1 MCSGAGIIGY
11 FADPEGHIWEVAHNP
26 FCPLGRRAVSAGTVR
41 LMRQPRSMW
50 SLETFGRVRLS
61 KHFYMRDFLYSEIGS
76 FHGVPNLPRDPDLTI
91 ETGRALCTELLDPL
105 EETFGRLAIRS
116 GYRSAQLNQFGN
128 ENRLNCARNDN
139 PLECHIWDRDQAM
152 QPSPAHLWS
161 SRGLR
166 ISMTAAATGRTL
178 AWWVH
183 DHLAYSEMWFFP
195 KLAAFNLTWRPTPL
209 RTISSY
215 IAPRGMLLRAGQ
227 QPHETLTQ
235 RQSRYDDFPTFRGIR
250 YP

>member
-1 MCSGAGIIGY
+1 
-11 FADPEGHIWEVAHNP
+11 
-26 FCPLGRRAVSAGTVR
+26 
-41 LMRQPRSMW
+41 MRTPASMW

-76 FHGVPNLPRDPDLTI
+76 FHGIPNLPRDPDLTI
-91 ETGRALCTELLDPL
+91 ETGHALCTELLDPL

-128 ENRLNCARNDN
+128 ENKLNCARNDN
-139 PLECHIWDRDQAM
+139 PLECHIWDRDY
-152 QPSPAHLWS
+152 
-161 SRGLR
+161 GD
-166 ISMTAAATGRTL
+166 AAIAGTSLVIPWFADQYDSGRDWQDL

-183 DHLAYSEMWFFP
+183 DHLAYSELWFFP

-215 IAPRGMLLRAGQ
+215 IAPRGMLLRAGAD
-227 QPHETLTQ
+227 PDEPLAARQ
-235 RQSRYDDFPTFRGIR
+235 RRYADFPPFRGIS